1 MKSRMLPTIIVL
13 IILLSP
19 SVYGQPPQEN
29 QHFPEGVYFN
39 FKQLV
44 TGKPGLNVA
53 QLRNAH
59 LKNVNPKQ
67 WFKGDSL
74 FFESGG
80 NIQVVNVDSIYAFC
94 DDGQLFIQ
102 RKTYAHKVT
111 LPGTLSF
118 FSESYPVK
126 SSPAPVSIDLAK
138 DMIPRILDF
147 ETGKI
152 REYTVNEM
160 EEILKDRDPDLY
172 QEFIS
177 LETQR
182 IKRQLLLRY
191 IEKYN
196 DRHPLLI
203 KG

>member
-1 MKSRMLPTIIVL
+1 MKSRNLTHLIVL
-13 IILLSP
+13 FLIFFHTVNAQST
-19 SVYGQPPQEN
+19 QEAK
-29 QHFPEGVYFN
+29 QFPDGVYFN
-39 FKQLV
+39 FNQLV
-44 TGKPGLNVA
+44 TGKPGISVS
-53 QLRNAH
+53 QLRTAH
-59 LKNVNPKQ
+59 LKNTSPKQ

-74 FFESGG
+74 FYEQSGK
-80 NIQVVNVDSIYAFC
+80 ILSLKVDSIYAFC
-94 DDGQLFIQ
+94 DEGQLFIQ

-118 FSESYPVK
+118 FSESYPIR

-160 EEILKDRDPDLY
+160 EEILKERDPDLY
-172 QEFIS
+172 QEFTG

-182 IKRQLLLRY
+182 MKRQLLLRY

-196 DRHPLLI
+196 DRHPLQI